1 MCVSFTAI
9 SFWSFPTVLWFVSES
24 KKVFWFAVVS
34 FCCFVFCVDFI
45 GIVMVSLDSVLV
57 LLQHGLLWPRWMN
70 SNATINA
77 KHAACKYS
85 VWIDLAKAKRRRK
98 WTNSRAVCMG
108 SISHWEKAPR
118 GPICSEN
125 LYATDRTIDLR
136 KWKPFPIHMNPTLP
150 AKEFAMFLQRLS
162 IRSTTTVPDAHWKS
176 GLPPRR
182 LLAMHVWKDWF
193 RASYQWLCIPSEST
207 KPIHPCQE
215 LVEMPHCV
223 GHVHPEVNL
232 QGAIGLWYGN
242 RILSNKLD
250 GRVLFE

>member
-85 VWIDLAKAKRRRK
+85 VWIDLAKAKRRREGK
-98 WTNSRAVCMG
+98 KRVANIVADNLAGQAKYCCVIGGQRMPRDVRLLLFG
-108 SISHWEKAPR
+108 QNHWE
-118 GPICSEN
+118 
-125 LYATDRTIDLR
+125 IDL
-136 KWKPFPIHMNPTLP
+136 KGSYTGPLTPPPSLSFASSFTETPISQQLRAWACCSRHSTP
-150 AKEFAMFLQRLS
+150 A
-162 IRSTTTVPDAHWKS
+162 
-176 GLPPRR
+176 
-182 LLAMHVWKDWF
+182 LA
-193 RASYQWLCIPSEST
+193 A
-207 KPIHPCQE
+207 
-215 LVEMPHCV
+215 
-223 GHVHPEVNL
+223 N
-232 QGAIGLWYGN
+232 
-242 RILSNKLD
+242 
-250 GRVLFE
+250 